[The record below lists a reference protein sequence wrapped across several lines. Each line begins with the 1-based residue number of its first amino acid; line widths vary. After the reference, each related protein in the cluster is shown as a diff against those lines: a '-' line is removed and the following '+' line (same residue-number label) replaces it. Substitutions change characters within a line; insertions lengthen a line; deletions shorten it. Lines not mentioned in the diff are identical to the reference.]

1 VFISSDTA
9 IRLGF
14 KAGLGWNYSM
24 WDALRQRAQIFD
36 GAFAWSL
43 QRVNLAQRGERQ
55 RVDGLFATGDFFTT
69 LGVPAII
76 GRTFTSDDDV
86 RGGGAAGP
94 SAVIS
99 YGLWQRRFGGAA
111 SIIGTPL
118 LVDGVP
124 VTIVGVMPPE
134 FFGLEV
140 GRTFDVAL
148 PLETEP
154 LIHGKHSSLD
164 MGRNFFL
171 IAMLRLKHGQSL
183 DAATAALRTM
193 QPEIVGPAHV
203 PDFVK
208 EPFTLMPAATGASGA
223 QPGVSGLRRQYE
235 RALLT
240 IFVVVALVLV
250 IASANIANLLLA
262 RATARRHEL
271 SVRLALGAPRW
282 RLARQLLVESLLLAG
297 VGAAAGLAFASWS
310 SRTLVARLSTSDFPV
325 FLDLSLDWRVL
336 AF

>member
-1 VFISSDTA
+1 RALGATPIVTAVAVLSLALGIGANTAIFSLVNSLMLRTLPVAEPQRLVFISSDTA

-43 QRVNLAQRGERQ
+43 QRVNLAQRGEMQ

-76 GRTFTSDDDV
+76 GRTFTADDDV
-86 RGGGAAGP
+86 RGGGAVGP

-171 IAMLRLKHGQSL
+171 IAMLRLKHGKSL
-183 DAATAALRTM
+183 EAATAALRT
-193 QPEIVGPAHV
+193 
-203 PDFVK
+203 
-208 EPFTLMPAATGASGA
+208 
-223 QPGVSGLRRQYE
+223 
-235 RALLT
+235 
-240 IFVVVALVLV
+240 
-250 IASANIANLLLA
+250 
-262 RATARRHEL
+262 
-271 SVRLALGAPRW
+271 
-282 RLARQLLVESLLLAG
+282 
-297 VGAAAGLAFASWS
+297 
-310 SRTLVARLSTSDFPV
+310 
-325 FLDLSLDWRVL
+325 
-336 AF
+336 